1 MRSDRRSERLGA
13 RRLTAAMGTALVLV
27 SGGAGCAT
35 VPTSGSPRAAQE
47 DHGKDTLSQPYVRLI
62 ATPPKKGAP
71 PEDIVKGFQAAM
83 AAFDDPD
90 LAIAREYLTSGA
102 VKRWNPWQQTRIY
115 EGKIESDHTQ
125 DLQKATRMTVTLKG
139 TAVATIDPEGRST
152 PAAGAIGEPFMLV
165 KQNGEWRIDGLSD
178 GRLLSYDDLQRAYR
192 RVDLYYPPASGEIGL
207 VDDRVWVPIEPGRG
221 VPETLVRRL
230 LAGPTSS
237 IRNAVTSAFPPGTRL
252 NRITVEGDTV
262 VLDFSAELEAVPTD
276 RLDALK
282 AQLVWTLGELVTG
295 RTVEIRVNGE
305 SGRRF
310 RPADYARYDPN
321 VLTGSL
327 QAYYMQGGRLLQFK
341 EKGDGTPVPGAAG
354 EQTGKF
360 SQPAVSNPNNYPPLV
375 AALLNGDGVY
385 VAPMAPGSQWQRWIA
400 GGDMSPPSWDRYGAV
415 WSAERVNPHESR
427 VWMAENGRARRVD
440 IDDELSYGRIIELRV
455 SRDGARIAAIV
466 DDGLGTSVKIGT
478 IVRNGLQTRIESVRT
493 LIEPRDARKIKDI
506 AWQDAADLLVLSEG
520 SSGQELANWSVM
532 EGVVPND
539 GPIKLDSK
547 IKSIAAVPDH
557 VLAAADEGQ
566 VLTYSVDKHA
576 WTPRADNGSTDP
588 VYPLG

>member
-1 MRSDRRSERLGA
+1 MRSERLGV
-13 RRLTAAMGTALVLV
+13 RRLAAVAGAALALI

-35 VPTSGSPRAAQE
+35 VPTGGSPRAAQE

-62 ATPPKKGAP
+62 ATRPKKGAS

-83 AAFDDPD
+83 AAFDDRE
-90 LAIAREYLTSGA
+90 LSVARDYLTPGA
-102 VKRWNPWQQTRIY
+102 AKRWNPWGQTRIY

-125 DLQKATRMTVTLKG
+125 DLRKATRTTVTLKG
-139 TAVATIDPEGRST
+139 TAVATIDPDGRST
-152 PAAGAIGEPFMLV
+152 PASGPFTEPFTLV
-165 KQNGEWRIDGLSD
+165 KVDGEWRIDGLPD
-178 GRLLSYDDLQRAYR
+178 ARLLSNDDLQRAYR
-192 RVDLYYPPASGEIGL
+192 RVDLYYPPATRESGL
-207 VDDRVWVPIEPGRG
+207 VVDRVWVPIEPSRG

-237 IRNAVTSAFPPGTRL
+237 IRNAVSSAFPPGTGL

-262 VLDFSAELEAVPTD
+262 VIDFSAALESVPPD

-305 SGRRF
+305 TGPRF
-310 RPADYARYDPN
+310 RPADYAGYDPN

-327 QAYYMQGGRLLQFK
+327 QAFYMQGGRLLQFK

-354 EQTGKF
+354 EQAGKF
-360 SQPAVSNPNNYPPLV
+360 TQPAVSGTDRFPPLV

-400 GGDMSPPSWDRYGAV
+400 GKDMSPPSWDRYGAV
-415 WSAERVNPHESR
+415 WSAERVNSHESR
-427 VWMAENGRARRVD
+427 VWTADNGRAHEVD
-440 IDDELSYGRIIELRV
+440 IDDELSYGRIVELRV
-455 SRDGARIAAIV
+455 SRDGARVAAIV
-466 DDGLGTSVKIGT
+466 DNGLGTSVKIGT
-478 IVRNGLQTRIESVRT
+478 IVRNGQQTRIEAVRT

-520 SSGQELANWSVM
+520 SSGQELTTWSVM
-532 EGVVPND
+532 EGIIPND

-557 VLAAADEGQ
+557 VLAEADEGQ
-566 VLTYSVDKHA
+566 VLAYSMDKHT
-576 WTPRADNGSTDP
+576 WTPRAENGATNP